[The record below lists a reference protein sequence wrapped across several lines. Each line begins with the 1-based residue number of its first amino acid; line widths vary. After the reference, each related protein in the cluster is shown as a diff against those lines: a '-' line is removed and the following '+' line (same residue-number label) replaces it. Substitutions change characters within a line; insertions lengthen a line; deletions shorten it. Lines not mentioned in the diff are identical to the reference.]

1 MGRALFAAGLSLV
14 LAGLGHFFL
23 GLKRGIWF
31 AVPSSILLYLYW
43 VGAGGIPLVRLP
55 PAIMVTFEYADVLFL
70 SLGIFAAFDAFSFAR
85 RGHGII

>member
-31 AVPSSILLYLYW
+31 VVPSSILLYLAFVEAYEL
-43 VGAGGIPLVRLP
+43 AD
-55 PAIMVTFEYADVLFL
+55 AIFL
-70 SLGIFAAFDAFSFAR
+70 SVGIFAAFDAFSFAR
-85 RGHGII
+85 RGHGIV

>member
-1 MGRALFAAGLSLV
+1 MGRAIFAAALSLV

-23 GLKRGIWF
+23 GLWRGVWF
-31 AVPSSILLYLYW
+31 AVPSTLFLYLYW
-43 VGAGGIPLVRLP
+43 ANLWE
-55 PAIMVTFEYADVLFL
+55 FADVVFL